1 MLIVVAFFAVLI
13 VAISSYGL
21 ISPPGVIGFVRRF
34 QAGPGVWAG
43 FVIRLVF
50 AVALWLAAP
59 LSATPSVFRVLA
71 VIAFLGAVALPLMGS
86 TRFDIFVE
94 WWVEQPAWLL
104 RVWLLLALAFGLFTL
119 WSSAAGLGAA

>member
-13 VAISSYGL
+13 VAISVYGL
-21 ISPPGVIGFVRRF
+21 ISPPGVIGFVRQF

-59 LSATPSVFRVLA
+59 LSATPSAFRVLA

-86 TRFDIFVE
+86 TRFNIFVE
-94 WWVEQPAWLL
+94 WWAEQPAWLL

-119 WSSAAGLGAA
+119 WSSVAGLGAA

>member
-21 ISPPGVIGFVRRF
+21 ISPPGVIGLVRWF

-43 FVIRLVF
+43 FAIRLVF

-59 LSATPSVFRVLA
+59 LSATPSAFRVLA
-71 VIAFLGAVALPLMGS
+71 AIAFLGAVALPLMGS
-86 TRFDIFVE
+86 TRFEIFVE

>member
-1 MLIVVAFFAVLI
+1 MLIVVAFFAALI
-13 VAISSYGL
+13 VAISGYGL
-21 ISPPGVIGFVRRF
+21 VSPPGVIAVVRWF

-50 AVALWLAAP
+50 AVALWLGAP
-59 LSATPSVFRVLA
+59 LSATPSAFRVLA
-71 VIAFLGAVALPLMGS
+71 VVAFLGAVALPLMGS

-104 RVWLLLALAFGLFTL
+104 RVWFLVALAFGLFAL
-119 WSSAAGLGAA
+119 WSSVGGLADA